1 MPSRYD
7 SAILPVKMP
16 PAKDLI
22 RLDQLA
28 DADDSIAF
36 LEESLGNTVSRALLE
51 VNARRLKHPQLS
63 VKETTLKLFSLFL
76 KANNPGSSLFVQQK
90 YKKKLSEF
98 IERCEMPVD
107 LLTQFRKR
115 KSKIYLILDNPE

>member
-7 SAILPVKMP
+7 SAMLPVKMP

-36 LEESLGNTVSRALLE
+36 LEEALGSTVSRALLE
-51 VNARRLKHPQLS
+51 VNARRLKHP
-63 VKETTLKLFSLFL
+63 
-76 KANNPGSSLFVQQK
+76 
-90 YKKKLSEF
+90 
-98 IERCEMPVD
+98 
-107 LLTQFRKR
+107 
-115 KSKIYLILDNPE
+115 

>member
-7 SAILPVKMP
+7 SALLPVKMP

-36 LEESLGNTVSRALLE
+36 LEESLGNTVGRALLE
-51 VNARRLKHPQLS
+51 LNARRLKHPQLS

-76 KANNPGSSLFVQQK
+76 KANNPGSSLFV
-90 YKKKLSEF
+90 
-98 IERCEMPVD
+98 
-107 LLTQFRKR
+107 
-115 KSKIYLILDNPE
+115 